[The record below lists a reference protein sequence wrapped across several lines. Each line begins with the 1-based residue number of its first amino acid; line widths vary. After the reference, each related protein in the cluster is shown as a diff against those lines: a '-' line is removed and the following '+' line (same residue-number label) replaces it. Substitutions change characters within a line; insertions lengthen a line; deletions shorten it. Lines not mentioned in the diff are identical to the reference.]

1 MKKYILTALFVTI
14 GLFGGCERSKAEG
27 PKPVGKTKAQV
38 TFIDLGSVNCIPCKA
53 MLPVMEALEKEYGDQ
68 IKIVFHDVWKDQ
80 APARQY
86 RIRLIPTQVFLD
98 ENGVEFHRHEGFYAK
113 EEIDK
118 LLEARGLK
126 RQVKS

>member
-14 GLFGGCERSKAEG
+14 GLLGGCERGKAEG
-27 PKPVGKTKAQV
+27 PKTAGESKARV
-38 TFIDLGSVNCIPCKA
+38 TFVELGSVNCIPCRA
-53 MLPVMEALEKEYGDQ
+53 MQPVMESLEKEYGNQ
-68 IKIVFHDVWKDQ
+68 IKIVFYDVWKDQ

-86 RIRLIPTQVFLD
+86 RIRVIPTQVFLD

-118 LLEARGLK
+118 ILAEKGLK
-126 RQVKS
+126 RQAKS